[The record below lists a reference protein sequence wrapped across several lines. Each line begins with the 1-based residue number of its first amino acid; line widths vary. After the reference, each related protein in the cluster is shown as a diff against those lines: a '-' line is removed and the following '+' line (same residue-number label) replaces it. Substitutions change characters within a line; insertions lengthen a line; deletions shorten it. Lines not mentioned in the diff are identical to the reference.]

1 MRDYYDVL
9 GVPRDADAETIK
21 RAYRKLA
28 LRYHPDRNPDDPE
41 AAERFREATEA
52 YEVLRDPEKRARY
65 DRYGPAGLRNGPR
78 TFDFEE
84 ALEIF
89 MRDFGLGD
97 LGDLFGARR
106 RRRGPARGRDL
117 RVDLELSL
125 EEVAEGTRRTIHA
138 RVLDACPACGGTG
151 AEGGQ
156 WVRCE
161 TCDGTGEVV
170 RRVAHGFFASVVR
183 GPCPSCHG
191 RGRRIPRICSAC
203 RGDGRVEVER
213 TFVVEIPPGVDEG
226 NYLTLRGQGNIGPD
240 GGPRGD
246 VQVVLHVREDPRF
259 VREGTDLYTVVP
271 ISFSQ
276 AALGAEVDVPTLKG
290 PARIA
295 IPPGT
300 QSGETFVLRGRG
312 LPRLHGGGR
321 GDLHVRIHVWTPTQ
335 LTPEQEA
342 LFRRLAELEGAPPTA
357 ERRGRDFWSRVR
369 EVFTGG

>member
-1 MRDYYDVL
+1 MRDYYEIL
-9 GVPRDADAETIK
+9 GVPRDADAEAIK

-28 LRYHPDRNPDDPE
+28 LRYHPDRNPDDPQ

-65 DRYGPAGLRNGPR
+65 DRYGPAGLRDGPR

-89 MRDFGLGD
+89 MQDVG
-97 LGDLFGARR
+97 LGDLFGSRR

-117 RVDLELSL
+117 RVDLELTL
-125 EEVAEGTRRTIHA
+125 DEVAQGTRRSFRT
-138 RVLDACPACGGTG
+138 RVLESCEACDGTG
-151 AEGGQ
+151 AAEGR

-170 RRVAHGFFASVVR
+170 RRVTHGFFASVVR
-183 GPCPSCHG
+183 APCPSCHG
-191 RGRRIPRICSAC
+191 RGRRIPRICPVC
-203 RGDGRVEVER
+203 RGEGRLEVER
-213 TFVVEIPPGVDEG
+213 TFAVDIPPGVDEG
-226 NYLTLRGQGNIGPD
+226 NYLTLRGQGHVGPD

-246 VQVVLHVREDPRF
+246 IQVVLHVQEDPRF
-259 VREGTDLYTVVP
+259 VREGADLYTVVP

-276 AALGAEVDVPTLKG
+276 AALGAEVEVPALGGTTRILV
-290 PARIA
+290 PA
-295 IPPGT
+295 GT

-342 LFRRLAELEGAPPTA
+342 LFRRLAELESPPPRGE
-357 ERRGRDFWSRVR
+357 ERPGRGFWSRVR